1 MAEDTKQQQ
10 NTSSMSKPTNIVTF
24 NISEEEEKQRLQKKL
39 MQEKRLLDEKD
50 KVMNETRESHRL
62 KQESS
67 IGRRSI
73 TINDVEFKVEEL
85 DIEKLTREQ
94 AKDIKEIEE
103 LQKQIEKLSGDLTL
117 ADVSLLD
124 EEVFKLRPSI
134 KARRSAGPATQGRRT
149 RQLNNLQLE
158 IDKYKREIEL
168 VKLKLQF
175 KQ

>member
-1 MAEDTKQQQ
+1 M
-10 NTSSMSKPTNIVTF
+10 
-24 NISEEEEKQRLQKKL
+24 
-39 MQEKRLLDEKD
+39 
-50 KVMNETRESHRL
+50 
-62 KQESS
+62 
-67 IGRRSI
+67 GRKSI
-73 TINDVEFKVEEL
+73 TANDVDIRVDEL
-85 DIEKLTREQ
+85 DIEKLTRDQ

-134 KARRSAGPATQGRRT
+134 KGRRSVGARGSVGPNTQNRRR

-168 VKLKLQF
+168 VQLKLQF
-175 KQ
+175 K